1 MGLRLRLRPR
11 LARLS
16 GSCWKRRKA
25 LPGRARQEV
34 RKDANL
40 LKILLEL
47 CEDTS
52 GWRCL
57 RLVVRG
63 VLLRLLLR
71 PRLRLLRRLRLGG
84 GRAGWRAE
92 MIAVPCR
99 TGPPPP
105 KSVRGGRQRKIAKV
119 ASWRLRTWIVKA
131 AAERLQARRLL
142 LHLLLLHLDLH
153 LGLHL
158 G

>member
-34 RKDANL
+34 RTEANL

>member
-34 RKDANL
+34 RKEANL

-63 VLLRLLLR
+63 ILLRLLLR

>member
-1 MGLRLRLRPR
+1 MGLRLRLRRR

-34 RKDANL
+34 RKEANL

-105 KSVRGGRQRKIAKV
+105 
-119 ASWRLRTWIVKA
+119 
-131 AAERLQARRLL
+131 
-142 LHLLLLHLDLH
+142 
-153 LGLHL
+153 
-158 G
+158 

>member
-1 MGLRLRLRPR
+1 MRLRPR

-25 LPGRARQEV
+25 LPGHARQEV
-34 RKDANL
+34 RKEANL

>member
-34 RKDANL
+34 RKDVNL

-131 AAERLQARRLL
+131 TAERLQARRLL

>member
-1 MGLRLRLRPR
+1 MGLRLLLRPR

-34 RKDANL
+34 RKEANL

>member
-1 MGLRLRLRPR
+1 MGLRLRLRPK

-34 RKDANL
+34 RKEANL
-40 LKILLEL
+40 LKILVEL

>member
-52 GWRCL
+52 GWRCP

>member
-34 RKDANL
+34 RKEANL
-40 LKILLEL
+40 IKILLEL

-131 AAERLQARRLL
+131 TAERLQARRLL

>member
-34 RKDANL
+34 RKEANL

>member
-34 RKDANL
+34 RKEANL

-63 VLLRLLLR
+63 ILLRLLLR
-71 PRLRLLRRLRLGG
+71 PRLRLLLRLRLAVLGQRLAG
-84 GRAGWRAE
+84 SPAGNLARLAGSPGQMEPRERWPPGALRGRGDGRRYTTS
-92 MIAVPCR
+92 R
-99 TGPPPP
+99 T
-105 KSVRGGRQRKIAKV
+105 S
-119 ASWRLRTWIVKA
+119 
-131 AAERLQARRLL
+131 
-142 LHLLLLHLDLH
+142 
-153 LGLHL
+153 
-158 G
+158 

>member
-34 RKDANL
+34 RKEANL

-92 MIAVPCR
+92 MIAVVCR

>member
-34 RKDANL
+34 RKEANL

-105 KSVRGGRQRKIAKV
+105 KSVRGGHQRKIAKV

>member
-11 LARLS
+11 FARLS

-34 RKDANL
+34 RKEANL

>member
-1 MGLRLRLRPR
+1 MGLRLRQRPT
-11 LARLS
+11 LAWLS

-34 RKDANL
+34 RKEANL

-92 MIAVPCR
+92 MIAVPCP

>member
-34 RKDANL
+34 RKEANL

-57 RLVVRG
+57 RLVGRG

-119 ASWRLRTWIVKA
+119 ASWRLRTSIVKA